1 MPRKFLLLLHR
12 NSKLEALG
20 KLSATR
26 DSTMEILA
34 DVGIFCFPIA
44 SSDFLDWEWRAA
56 QGFCRFPGLD
66 STEAE
71 RLSGESHPPLLL
83 GLSNGVLLKST

>member
-1 MPRKFLLLLHR
+1 
-12 NSKLEALG
+12 
-20 KLSATR
+20 
-26 DSTMEILA
+26 MEILA
-34 DVGIFCFPIA
+34 DGGIFCFPIV
-44 SSDFLDWEWRAA
+44 SSDFPAWEWRAA

-83 GLSNGVLLKST
+83 GLSYGVLLKSA